1 MESTQARKVV
11 LLSYLIT
18 MFVITFGSLWG
29 AEKSFP
35 KPSQYVGASIGFTTL
50 AIGADFVAPVATA
63 FAVLFG
69 FYMLSRNPTALANIS
84 KIPSSVSVNAVK
96 NSGAPV
102 PGQTITPNSAAATNQ

>member
-1 MESTQARKVV
+1 METLQARKIV
-11 LLSYLIT
+11 LLSYLVT

-63 FAVLFG
+63 FAILFG
-69 FYMLSRNPTALANIS
+69 FYMLSRNTAALAGIS
-84 KIPSSVSVNAVK
+84 KVPTKANAANTASTPTTQNTTVK
-96 NSGAPV
+96 QV
-102 PGQTITPNSAAATNQ
+102 